1 MAKKSPRTNAFY
13 FSNKIGKS
21 FKWNIWNDYI
31 GKVDEFIKWVEQ
43 YPAQITVLSSQVLW
57 SASIEAA
64 LTGVKTLK
72 ALPEGFTLENE
83 E

>member
-1 MAKKSPRTNAFY
+1 M
-13 FSNKIGKS
+13 
-21 FKWNIWNDYI
+21 DYI

-57 SASIEAA
+57 SASIEAD
-64 LTGVKTLK
+64 LTGFKTLK